1 MDVTALVK
9 HIEQKDN
16 FDFNE
21 TFGIY
26 KKCSSLLLSEDES
39 NELIITTIEHRKK
52 FSPQLDEILT
62 DLIEAYGLYPYLN
75 REKLNP
81 TSTSSEIR
89 SAYHKSDSGTSF
101 SFHDA
106 QKYIL
111 EKIKTSTKNLIV
123 SAPTSFGKSLLIEE
137 IVASK
142 KHKNIVIIQPTLAL
156 LDETRKKLTKYRD
169 SYKIIVRTTQE
180 PSTDLGNLF
189 LLTAERV
196 NEYQY
201 FQDVDFLIIDE
212 FYKLSA
218 QRDDERSDS
227 LNNAFHH
234 VLQRF
239 KCRFYLLGP
248 NIDGISPG
256 FEEKYNAEFIKTN
269 FKLVRNIEIDLYKD
283 HIGKFGISGPKK
295 IYKEETLYEL
305 LTKLSADQNIIYC
318 SSPRKARQLSY
329 GYYKY
334 LTARNSTAR
343 EELSII
349 PWIQQN
355 ISGRWSLIDF
365 LRHGIA
371 FHDGALQ
378 KHITSSIIDY
388 FESGSISYLFCTA
401 TIIEGV
407 NTSAKNVI
415 YFDSKK
421 GDNAIDYFDYSNI
434 KGRAGRMMKHYS
446 GYIYNFSP
454 PPEKEETVV
463 DIPFFEQNPISTEIL
478 IQLDDNEVRDQ
489 QSDQYKTLKR
499 FDPTEFNIL
508 KQNQINIQGQH
519 SVIQKLRSELSSHYH
534 LINWTT
540 YPTKAQLEYV
550 LGTAYD
556 LLAPPHEKS
565 RLMSKPRLITLT
577 SIYSINES
585 IFPIIRNIYEYE
597 LKRKKEGTSEQE
609 VWDAA
614 IRDGFQILRHWLQ
627 YKVPKWLIVM
637 NSLQSYICSERGIK
651 PGNYLHFASQIE
663 NDFLRGNLT
672 ILDEYGIPKS
682 AIEKLGKYIPEDAN
696 EEKVL
701 NIIRSTACYNN
712 KEFLTYEKEKIIGVV
727 SQT

>member
-1 MDVTALVK
+1 MDVTDLVK
-9 HIEQKDN
+9 HIEQKDE
-16 FDFNE
+16 FDFSE
-21 TFGIY
+21 TFAIY
-26 KKCSSLLLSEDES
+26 KECSTLLFSESES

-52 FSPQLDEILT
+52 FAPQLDEILT

-75 REKLNP
+75 RENLRP

-89 SAYHKSDSGTSF
+89 NAYHKSDSGTNF

-111 EKIKTSTKNLIV
+111 EKIKTSQKNLIV

-137 IVASK
+137 IVASRK
-142 KHKNIVIIQPTLAL
+142 YKNIVIIQPTLAL
-156 LDETRKKLTKYRD
+156 LDETRKKLTKYKE
-169 SYKIIVRTTQE
+169 SYKTIVRTTQE

-201 FQDVDFLIIDE
+201 FQNVDFLIIDE

-239 KCRFYLLGP
+239 NCRFYLLGP

-269 FKLVRNIEIDLYKD
+269 FKLVRNIEIDLYKE
-283 HIGKFGISGPKK
+283 HIGKFGVSGPKK
-295 IYKEETLYEL
+295 IYKETTLYEL
-305 LTKLSADQNIIYC
+305 LSELSSDQNIIYC

-329 GYYKY
+329 GFYKY
-334 LTARNSTAR
+334 LAAKNSPLR
-343 EELSII
+343 KDLSII

-355 ISGRWSLIDF
+355 ISEKWSLIEF
-365 LRHGIA
+365 LRNGIA

-388 FESGSISYLFCTA
+388 FESGAISYLFCTA

-421 GDNAIDYFDYSNI
+421 GDNPIDYFDYSNI

-454 PPEKEETVV
+454 PPEKQETIV
-463 DIPFFEQNPISTEIL
+463 DIPFFEQNPISNEVL
-478 IQLDDNEVRDQ
+478 IQLEDDEVRNKHT
-489 QSDQYKTLKR
+489 DQYTNLKK
-499 FDPTEFNIL
+499 FDQKEFNIF
-508 KQNQINIQGQH
+508 KENQINIQGQY
-519 SVIQKLRSELSSHYH
+519 SVIQKLRTDFASHYH
-534 LINWTT
+534 LLNWTT
-540 YPTKAQLEYV
+540 YPTKLQLEYV
-550 LGTAYD
+550 LGMAYE

-565 RLMSKPRLITLT
+565 RLMSKQRLVTLT
-577 SIYSINES
+577 SIYSKNES
-585 IFPIIRNIYEYE
+585 IFPIINSIYEYE
-597 LKRKKEGTSEQE
+597 RKRAKEGTSEQE
-609 VWDAA
+609 TLDAA

-637 NSLQSYICSERGIK
+637 NSLQSYICSERGLK

-682 AIEKLGKYIPEDAN
+682 AIEKLGKYIPKEAN
-696 EEKVL
+696 EENVL
-701 NIIRSTACYNN
+701 NIIRNSACYNN
-712 KEFLTYEKEKIIGVV
+712 KEFLTYEKEKILGVI
-727 SQT
+727 SPK